1 MKNMSKRAAEMLNDD
16 LEALGPVRISEVET
30 AQKEILSVARRL
42 SDSGEVMLGGGGGEE
57 FL

>member
-1 MKNMSKRAAEMLNDD
+1 MSQRAAEMLLDD
-16 LEALGPVRISEVET
+16 LEALGPIRLSEVET

-42 SDSGEVMLGGGGGEE
+42 ADSGEIMLGGGGGEE